1 MLFKIVWNGE
11 TEAGLTLGGTGVC
24 ERKGKKNGFASKS
37 VEREKKSVLPG
48 EKSLDCKWQET
59 VPSSGVFLPNMDSFE
74 KKKKSAILQ
83 LNEPWKPQV

>member
-1 MLFKIVWNGE
+1 MR
-11 TEAGLTLGGTGVC
+11 
-24 ERKGKKNGFASKS
+24 EREKKNGFASKS

-48 EKSLDCKWQET
+48 EKSLDCKWQGT